1 MKRLTIVPEDNMVV
15 VDGEGISIA
24 VDCDPD
30 IHALQWNDEKQVGEI
45 EYTDESGKGNVKIG
59 PDDIASFL
67 PLVKSHGDRKQELK
81 DQTEAADVKRK
92 KDFPTM
98 DELYPPHLATT
109 KRFRAFQKELP
120 IGDQLDEILKF
131 IDKQD
136 GTTKEMQKI
145 IAKSKEIK
153 GRFPKEGE

>member
-1 MKRLTIVPEDNMVV
+1 MKRLTVVPEDNMVV

-24 VDCDPD
+24 VDCDPN
-30 IHALQWNDEKQVGEI
+30 IHAIQWNDEKQVGEI

-81 DQTEAADVKRK
+81 DQMEAADVKRK

-109 KRFRAFQKELP
+109 KRFKAFQKELP

-131 IDKQD
+131 IDKQV

-153 GRFPKEGE
+153 SRFPKEGE